1 MKLELPSAVKDLWAQ
16 LGPRE
21 RWLAGVGA
29 GVVALVALYT
39 LTWIPIQRDLARLR
53 AAAPKAQQQLA
64 WMRAQAP
71 LAREFRGRGTPGST
85 NLTVTL
91 EQTASAQSLKPASI
105 ELDGTHGARVKLEAV
120 SFNALVTW
128 LADLQKNH
136 GLLVD
141 DAQIDAHA
149 TAGLV
154 NARLRLRAAG

>member
-1 MKLELPSAVKDLWAQ
+1 MKIELPAAARDLWSQ
-16 LGPRE
+16 FGPRE

-29 GVVALVALYT
+29 GIVAMVALYT
-39 LTWIPIQRDLARLR
+39 LTWIPMQRDLSRLR
-53 AAAPKAQQQLA
+53 AAAPQAQQQLA

-71 LAREFRGRGTPGST
+71 LAREFRGRSAPSGMS
-85 NLTVTL
+85 LTSSI
-91 EQTASAQSLKPASI
+91 EQTTSTQGLKPASI
-105 ELDGTHGARVKLEAV
+105 ELDGTHGARVKLDAV
-120 SFNALVTW
+120 PFNAVIRW

-154 NARLRLRAAG
+154 NARLRVRTSG

>member
-1 MKLELPSAVKDLWAQ
+1 MKIEMPPMVRDLWAQ

-39 LTWIPIQRDLARLR
+39 LTWIPMQRDLSRMR
-53 AAAPKAQQQLA
+53 EAAPKAQQQLA

-71 LAREFRGRGTPGST
+71 LAREFRGRST
-85 NLTVTL
+85 TASANLTATL
-91 EQTASAQSLKPASI
+91 EQTASAQGLKPASI
-105 ELDGTHGARVKLEAV
+105 ELDGTQGVRVKLEAV
-120 SFNALVTW
+120 PFNALINW

-136 GLLVD
+136 GLLAD

-154 NARLRLRAAG
+154 NARLRLRTAG